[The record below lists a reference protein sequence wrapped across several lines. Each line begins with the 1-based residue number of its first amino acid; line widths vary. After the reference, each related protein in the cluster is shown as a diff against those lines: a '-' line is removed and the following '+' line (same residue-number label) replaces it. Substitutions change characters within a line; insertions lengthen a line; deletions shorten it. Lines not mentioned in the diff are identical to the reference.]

1 MTDIAFDTHE
11 TVKALSDSGF
21 DARQA
26 EAITAAMRRAISQGV
41 ATEADLTALE
51 TRMTVRLYAGL
62 FAAVVAQIAS
72 TVGLSSLLQG

>member
-1 MTDIAFDTHE
+1 MTDIAFDAPE
-11 TVKALSDSGF
+11 TVKDLSDSGF

-41 ATEADLTALE
+41 ATKANLTALE

-62 FAAVVAQIAS
+62 FAAVVAQIAL
-72 TVGLSSLLQG
+72 TVGLSSLFQG